1 MVKKIILTILVIVV
15 IFIILRNIDLKKP
28 GQSQSADEIA
38 QFTPSPDDFI
48 QKSITDDSYLTW
60 YGENKIQGKSH
71 TGTLKF
77 NTDVSFVGL
86 APKNEAGEMEIVGGQ
101 LLVDM
106 TTLEGK
112 DEPEML
118 VNHLRSADFFD
129 VDTFQEANFV
139 ITGKTDGRVQGL
151 LTIKGKTNEVNVPYV
166 LTQESEGQYKI
177 EGTFEID
184 RTLWDVTTLSGT
196 FFEDIGDSVVE
207 DLIRLNFVIYTTNSN

>member
-1 MVKKIILTILVIVV
+1 MVKKIILTVLVIVV
-15 IFIILRNIDLKKP
+15 IFIILRNIDFKKP
-28 GQSQSADEIA
+28 GRSQTTDETA
-38 QFTPSPDDFI
+38 QFTPSPDDFT

-60 YGENKIQGKSH
+60 YGENKIQEKSH

-77 NTDVSFVGL
+77 NTNVSFVGL
-86 APKNEAGEMEIVGGQ
+86 APKNEQGEMEIVGGQ

-129 VDTFQEANFV
+129 VDTYQDANFV

-151 LTIKGKTNEVNVPYV
+151 LTIKGKTNEVNIPYI
-166 LTQESEGQYKI
+166 LTQESEDQYKI
-177 EGTFEID
+177 EGVFEID

-207 DLIRLNFVIYTTNSN
+207 DLIRLNFVIYTTSSN